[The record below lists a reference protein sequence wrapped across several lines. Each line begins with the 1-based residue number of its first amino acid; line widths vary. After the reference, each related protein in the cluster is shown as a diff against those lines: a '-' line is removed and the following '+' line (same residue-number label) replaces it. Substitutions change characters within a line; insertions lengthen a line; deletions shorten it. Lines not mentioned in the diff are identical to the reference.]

1 MKIKWDSTWL
11 SDEFAADGF
20 QSGLS
25 LNGRQIVQEAEFLRA
40 ANAAFY
46 ARGNRAQ
53 QLSFTVLRRFDT
65 AADAEL
71 FLLGHYA
78 TLVDGPAS
86 LLCRCG
92 GGGETLTDVLI
103 PNAVL
108 ESVAHPRY
116 IGNSVVVT
124 YTFRF
129 APVVTVFNPED
140 EELNMRSGSLAIP
153 NNEETAT
160 FSGLAFPGIPARV
173 IGQVRGPDG
182 SDFLSAMIIAGTIT
196 ADGFQINLSAV
207 VPPAGSFFFDY
218 IAVF

>member
-1 MKIKWDSTWL
+1 MKILWDSVWL
-11 SDEFAADGF
+11 SDEFGADGF

-25 LNGRQIVQEAEFLRA
+25 LNGRQVIQEAQFLRA

-53 QLSFTVLRRFDT
+53 QLTFTVLRRFDR

-78 TLVDGPAS
+78 TLVDGPAT

-92 GGGETLTDVLI
+92 GGGEPLTDVLI
-103 PNAVL
+103 QNAVL
-108 ESVAHPRY
+108 ESVSHPRY
-116 IGNSVVVT
+116 IGNSVSVT

-129 APVVTVFNPED
+129 APVATVFNPED

-153 NNEETAT
+153 NNEETAV
-160 FSGLAFPGIPARV
+160 FSGLAFPGIPSRV

-182 SDFLSAMIIAGTIT
+182 SDYLTAMVIAGTLT
-196 ADGFQINLSAV
+196 ADGFQINLSGV
-207 VPPAGSFFFDY
+207 VPGAGSYFFDY